1 MIQNIFTQIFLLDR
15 FFISIMNILFN
26 IHEQLS
32 KRVNKFYNHVKNIGI
47 ITSILYITSLIY

>member
-32 KRVNKFYNHVKNIGI
+32 KRVNKFYNHVNK
-47 ITSILYITSLIY
+47 LLA